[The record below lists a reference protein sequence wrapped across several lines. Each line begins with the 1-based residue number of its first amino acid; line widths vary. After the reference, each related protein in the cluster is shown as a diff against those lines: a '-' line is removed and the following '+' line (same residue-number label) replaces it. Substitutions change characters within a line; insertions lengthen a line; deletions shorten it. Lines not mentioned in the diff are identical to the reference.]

1 MSGWGGPWGTM
12 PWGGGGIDVLP
23 GSTVTYRLVLAER
36 GTSGL
41 GTPIISDVLAAGVP
55 MDTDAAGRW
64 SRTLNAAGTLEFSLP
79 IDACTPEDFA
89 PGQRELH
96 LYRDDGSGERLA
108 WAGHLWAADVRA
120 PWVRFLGMGFYE
132 ALRHRE
138 VSDDFYKQGVEQ
150 RSIAW
155 QLIDYTQSQSGGALG
170 ITRASAAGSAVTRT
184 VLYCAEERQVV
195 ADAIED
201 LASGDDSF
209 DFDIGPDKVWRTWTP
224 ERGTDRHLTVELDTT
239 TTIVDMSY
247 TVDATQVE
255 NDVAG
260 IGAKGD
266 CEPIHFVRAVDT
278 ASRDAYGLMQGTV
291 NRSDVKD
298 DDDFITALAAERL
311 ALLKDARKQP
321 TVRMFQGLGG
331 PSPLSGDFDI
341 GDTIAVL
348 SSWGYASFHEKFR
361 VMSYSVSFDRL
372 GNEMLE
378 LVMDA
383 RGAISTPVVTHQAIA
398 ATTALGPAMA
408 ESASNSTPKAV
419 AASTPITPAVGHQVH
434 KLIEITEATSHTH
447 AQHIDV
453 TSTLT

>member
-1 MSGWGGPWGTM
+1 MSGWGDGEWGLM
-12 PWGGGGIDVLP
+12 PWGGGTVVTVP
-23 GSTVTYRLVLAER
+23 GSLVSYRLVLAQR

-41 GTPIISDVLAAGVP
+41 GTPIITDVLSAGVP
-55 MDTDAAGRW
+55 MDTDSAGRW

-79 IDACTPEDFA
+79 IDGCTPEDFA

-138 VSDDFYKQGVEQ
+138 ISDDFYKQNVEQ

-155 QLIDYTQSQSGGALG
+155 QLIDYTQNQTGGALG
-170 ITRASAAGSAVTRT
+170 ITRATAAGSAVTRT
-184 VLYCAEERQVV
+184 VLYCAEERQVI

-201 LASGDDSF
+201 LASADDGF
-209 DFDIGPDKVWRTWTP
+209 DFDVGPDKVWRTWTP
-224 ERGTDRHLTVELDTT
+224 ERGTDLAGTVELDTT

-247 TVDATQVE
+247 TVDGTQVE

-260 IGAKGD
+260 IGKKGD
-266 CEPIHFVRAVDT
+266 CEPITFKRAIDT
-278 ASRDAYGLMQGTV
+278 TSRDAYGLMQGTV
-291 NRSDVKD
+291 NRSDLND
-298 DDDFITALAAERL
+298 DDMLAALTAERL

-331 PSPLSGDFDI
+331 PSPLNGDFDI
-341 GDTIAVL
+341 GDTIAIK
-348 SSWGYASFHEKFR
+348 SSWGYATFHERFR

-378 LVMDA
+378 LVLDS
-383 RGAISTPVVTHQAIA
+383 RGTIPGPVTQAVAVGA
-398 ATTALGPAMA
+398 AMTPAMA
-408 ESASNSTPKAV
+408 RSASNSTPKAA
-419 AASTPITPAVGHQVH
+419 AASTTVTPGIKRQVDKTIAIEGTNAGHYVH
-434 KLIEITEATSHTH
+434 TQS
-447 AQHIDV
+447 IDV
-453 TSTLT
+453 TTTLQ